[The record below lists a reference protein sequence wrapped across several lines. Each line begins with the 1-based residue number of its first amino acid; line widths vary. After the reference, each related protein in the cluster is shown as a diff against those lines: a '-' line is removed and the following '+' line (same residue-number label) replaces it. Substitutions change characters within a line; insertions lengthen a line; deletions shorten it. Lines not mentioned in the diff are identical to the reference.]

1 LLIKTPTTSAE
12 SLGAAGTLVGAL
24 APVSEGEAGLT
35 IASVAS
41 DASDALRGWAVVWL
55 ASDGCT

>member
-12 SLGAAGTLVGAL
+12 SLGAAGKPVGAL
-24 APVSEGEAGLT
+24 APVSDGEAGLT
-35 IASVAS
+35 IASV
-41 DASDALRGWAVVWL
+41 ASDALRGWAVVWL